1 MTKDFSAASSPAR
14 GSRLC
19 WALVRTAH
27 FLPRILSLTIKLANA
42 TMTGL
47 VTAIYDIGCALGAV
61 GAFVFGEQLG
71 RKRSIILAQII
82 GTMGV

>member
-1 MTKDFSAASSPAR
+1 
-14 GSRLC
+14 
-19 WALVRTAH
+19 
-27 FLPRILSLTIKLANA
+27 
-42 TMTGL
+42 MTGL